1 VTTWRALEDDGHK
14 GSGEAVH
21 VQRGQTN
28 TAVLCSDERAK
39 LDYDLSPSM
48 DVTLAIEWAHLGGD

>member
-1 VTTWRALEDDGHK
+1 MTTWRTLEDDGRK

-28 TAVLCSDERAK
+28 TAVLSSDERVK

-48 DVTLAIEWAHLGGD
+48 DVALAIEWAHLGGD

>member
-1 VTTWRALEDDGHK
+1 MTTWRALDDDGHK
-14 GSGEAVH
+14 SSCEAVH

-28 TAVLCSDERAK
+28 TAVLSSDERVK

-48 DVTLAIEWAHLGGD
+48 DVALAIEWAHLGGD